1 MLNKIK
7 ICFNTNLI
15 ELFYDEV
22 YDFGS
27 STLLEY
33 VYSYEKK
40 IKQISFLDSD
50 IDYKAYMKEE
60 TAFYKIKLFTINS
73 NVEKIEDRYFEDNT
87 TTNFLKIFD
96 SKYSEDRLNIYENE
110 YKELKRQYDVLDIIK
125 GLKSY
130 SLYFDLYDS
139 NIIQNVCDNIIFNG
153 KNIEE
158 LEITGI
164 NKTDSFCFV
173 NSLKNM
179 TNLKL
184 LSISRMSDDKDL
196 FNEISK
202 ITKENTLQTL
212 SINVNHFKDA
222 EILIKKHLLSLV
234 SLTLKINN
242 KKDNNLLIVKTLHC
256 IENLRQLKLICI
268 FPILDK
274 NNINFF
280 SLKRV
285 TNLEISLYNKN
296 NLFDLN
302 YLFKNVP
309 NLTKLHFNGIYFPK
323 KKFINNSI
331 PGNNI
336 DTQHINKLRHLKFT
350 HGAKNASLFIL
361 LILSKLPK
369 KMNIKKLSVE
379 NCSFN
384 NYIELNELLKS
395 ISLYSNLVSLSL
407 NYLYFEKEMKN
418 QRIIYEELQSLNQLE
433 KFYYLGFKYD
443 EWNIDIDS
451 FISFINNNY
460 LKLFEIGIS
469 CHHLNPAR
477 ANSILFNLKNNKFL
491 TKIKLFNHYSK
502 DDILYDK
509 DRQEQMNDEY
519 KEKSISES
527 YEQSESEYE
536 SDVSICS
543 NIIDNYILIGKA
555 IEYYLIDIRN
565 ISFYKCICYSLKI
578 YQPKICFNDYS
589 NIEYGK
595 DLVSNNNEKEE
606 FYLYQSIFSNTLTI
620 MVDILCLNFIN
631 KNLSFLIKQRLE
643 EIDEEEEDDSFPFC
657 FNY

>member
-1 MLNKIK
+1 
-7 ICFNTNLI
+7 
-15 ELFYDEV
+15 
-22 YDFGS
+22 
-27 STLLEY
+27 
-33 VYSYEKK
+33 
-40 IKQISFLDSD
+40 
-50 IDYKAYMKEE
+50 
-60 TAFYKIKLFTINS
+60 
-73 NVEKIEDRYFEDNT
+73 
-87 TTNFLKIFD
+87 
-96 SKYSEDRLNIYENE
+96 
-110 YKELKRQYDVLDIIK
+110 
-125 GLKSY
+125 
-130 SLYFDLYDS
+130 
-139 NIIQNVCDNIIFNG
+139 
-153 KNIEE
+153 
-158 LEITGI
+158 
-164 NKTDSFCFV
+164 
-173 NSLKNM
+173 
-179 TNLKL
+179 
-184 LSISRMSDDKDL
+184 
-196 FNEISK
+196 
-202 ITKENTLQTL
+202 
-212 SINVNHFKDA
+212 
-222 EILIKKHLLSLV
+222 
-234 SLTLKINN
+234 
-242 KKDNNLLIVKTLHC
+242 
-256 IENLRQLKLICI
+256 
-268 FPILDK
+268 
-274 NNINFF
+274 
-280 SLKRV
+280 
-285 TNLEISLYNKN
+285 
-296 NLFDLN
+296 
-302 YLFKNVP
+302 
-309 NLTKLHFNGIYFPK
+309 
-323 KKFINNSI
+323 
-331 PGNNI
+331 
-336 DTQHINKLRHLKFT
+336 
-350 HGAKNASLFIL
+350 
-361 LILSKLPK
+361 
-369 KMNIKKLSVE
+369 
-379 NCSFN
+379 
-384 NYIELNELLKS
+384 
-395 ISLYSNLVSLSL
+395 
-407 NYLYFEKEMKN
+407 MKN

-477 ANSILFNLKNNKFL
+477 TNSILFNLKKNKFL

-519 KEKSISES
+519 EEKSISES